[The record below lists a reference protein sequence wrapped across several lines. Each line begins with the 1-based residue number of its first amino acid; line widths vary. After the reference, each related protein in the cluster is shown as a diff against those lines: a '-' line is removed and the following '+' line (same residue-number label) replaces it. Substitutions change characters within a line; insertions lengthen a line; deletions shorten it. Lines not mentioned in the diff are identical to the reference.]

1 MEYEENGEYR
11 EEEGISG
18 NKKMNENWNSKTG
31 NIGNLGG
38 KWEIGKTIEIG
49 KTGTF
54 CGKREIRKCIE
65 NWNNTWKVGKISK

>member
-1 MEYEENGEYR
+1 
-11 EEEGISG
+11 
-18 NKKMNENWNSKTG
+18 MNENWNSKTG

-38 KWEIGKTIEIG
+38 KWEIGKTIDIG
-49 KTGTF
+49 KTGAF